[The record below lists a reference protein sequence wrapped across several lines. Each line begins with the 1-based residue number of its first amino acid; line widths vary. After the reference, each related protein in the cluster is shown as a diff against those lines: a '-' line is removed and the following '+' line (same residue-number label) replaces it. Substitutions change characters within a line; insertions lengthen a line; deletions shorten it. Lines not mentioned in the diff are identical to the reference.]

1 MFGEFGEPTPLVQPQ
16 HSEQHQAMKAALSS
30 EKVEAIVSQGR
41 TLLTAAIGEIENP
54 KYAVLGG
61 VPVNDFIDFL
71 RTNYSQAPDGL
82 SGLVVDLKNKLDA
95 VSTKNATPGHREVV
109 LRIKENIDR
118 AINLMAA

>member
-16 HSEQHQAMKAALSS
+16 NSDQHQAMKAILSS
-30 EKVEAIVSQGR
+30 EKAEAIVSRGR
-41 TLLTAAIGEIENP
+41 ALLKAAIGELENP
-54 KYAVLGG
+54 TYAALGG
-61 VPVNDFIDFL
+61 IPVNDFIDYL

-82 SGLVVDLKNKLDA
+82 SGLVVDLKNKLDE
-95 VSTKNATPGHREVV
+95 VSKKNAIPGHREAV